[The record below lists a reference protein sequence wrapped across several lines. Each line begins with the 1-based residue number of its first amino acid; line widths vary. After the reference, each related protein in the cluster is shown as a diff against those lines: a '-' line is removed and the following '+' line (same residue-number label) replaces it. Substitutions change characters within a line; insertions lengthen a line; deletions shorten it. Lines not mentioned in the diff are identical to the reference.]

1 MRRILLATDGS
12 EDAALAARA
21 AADISKGTS
30 SELQVVHALQPLSPY
45 VYPAGVTP
53 EVYSQV
59 RDLREREAR
68 DLLDEQ
74 VKLME
79 SAGGRVTEAHVRQ
92 GSAADEILD
101 LAGKLEAS
109 LIVMGSQGLGPV
121 KRTLMGSVSE
131 GVVHHAL
138 CPVLVTRGGPDAWP
152 PQRIIIG
159 DDGSEMAKEAGE
171 IAASIAKLSGAKT
184 LLVRVYPRLPEVD
197 IEGRELNARMTDD
210 DLHRE
215 ERSLEDRTS
224 SLERVSG
231 TRPRSRIAVGDAAT
245 VLLEAAEEESAERT
259 LIAVGSRGL
268 STLRRLRLGSVST
281 KVLRAAKGP
290 VLISPLPGGKAENRS

>member
-30 SELQVVHALQPLSPY
+30 SDLQVVHALQPLSPH
-45 VYPAGVTP
+45 VYPTGVTP

-79 SAGGRVTEAHVRQ
+79 SAGGRVTEAYVRQ
-92 GSAADEILD
+92 GPAADEILD
-101 LAGKLEAS
+101 LAGKLEAG

-121 KRTLMGSVSE
+121 KRILMGSVSE

-171 IAASIAKLSGAKT
+171 IAASIAELSGAKT

-245 VLLEAAEEESAERT
+245 VLLEAAEEERAERT

-268 STLRRLRLGSVST
+268 SSCD
-281 KVLRAAKGP
+281 A
-290 VLISPLPGGKAENRS
+290 